1 MSPASARRIADA
13 LTWARL
19 LSVAPITALAL
30 LQFRWWV
37 FALYIGAALTDLLD
51 GWFARRASPPV
62 RDIDLD
68 GIADLVLSFATLLW
82 LWLLVPGF
90 LSTYWFPYL
99 PIFVVLEIY
108 MSAVRVREAEFQVPH
123 FRFGRFAMALFFSL
137 LPVMLV
143 FGDVPMFVH
152 GILLIGVASKAQL
165 VLAFWKRT
173 PA

>member
-1 MSPASARRIADA
+1 M
-13 LTWARL
+13 
-19 LSVAPITALAL
+19 VPITVLAWFGL
-30 LQFRWWV
+30 EWWV
-37 FALYIGAALTDLLD
+37 FGLYIVGALTDYFD
-51 GWFARRASPPV
+51 GVFARRAAPPKS
-62 RDIDLD
+62 DFDLD
-68 GIADLVLSFATLLW
+68 GIADLVLSFATLVW

-90 LSTYWFPYL
+90 VSTYWFPYL
-99 PIFVVLEIY
+99 PVFVVLEVY
-108 MSAVRVREAEFQVPH
+108 MSTVRIREPGFPVPH
-123 FRFGRFAMALFFSL
+123 FRFGRIAMALFFSL